1 MPRLKICGITDAAF
15 AVEAARRGADVID
28 VNSAI
33 ESVPGVKSPTLLA
46 ELLAAWKS
54 VQALDRRGPATP
66 R

>member
-1 MPRLKICGITDAAF
+1 MPRLKICGITDANIAD
-15 AVEAARRGADVID
+15 AVATGADVID